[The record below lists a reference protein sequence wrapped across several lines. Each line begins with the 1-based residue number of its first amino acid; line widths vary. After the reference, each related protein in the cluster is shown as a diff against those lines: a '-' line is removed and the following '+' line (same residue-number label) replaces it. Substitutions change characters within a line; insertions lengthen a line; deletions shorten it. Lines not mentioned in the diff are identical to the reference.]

1 MVNRE
6 EEEKIVGLTVEEL
19 HQRRKELKEFS
30 ARAEALT
37 RLQNNADFKL
47 VITDG
52 YMEDEAIRLVHLLG
66 DARFNSD
73 DKKAAYRE
81 DFQER
86 MIGIAR
92 LSEYFRSV
100 FQMSSQAQRE
110 LDGLNQAETEF
121 YNKG

>member
-1 MVNRE
+1 MVKQ
-6 EEEKIVGLTVEEL
+6 EEKIVGLTVEEL
-19 HQRRKELKEFS
+19 HQRREELKEFS

-92 LSEYFRSV
+92 LSEYFRSI
-100 FQMSSQAQRE
+100 FQLSGQAQRE

>member
-1 MVNRE
+1 MANQ
-6 EEEKIVGLTVEEL
+6 EEKIVGLTVEEL
-19 HQRRKELKEFS
+19 HQRREELKKFS

-92 LSEYFRSV
+92 LSEYFRSI
-100 FQMSSQAQRE
+100 FQLSGQAQRE

-121 YNKG
+121 YSKG

>member
-1 MVNRE
+1 MVKQ
-6 EEEKIVGLTVEEL
+6 EEKIVGLTVEEL
-19 HQRRKELKEFS
+19 HQRREELKKFS

-47 VITDG
+47 VVTDG

-92 LSEYFRSV
+92 LSEYFRSI
-100 FQMSSQAQRE
+100 FQLSGQAQRE

>member
-1 MVNRE
+1 MANQ
-6 EEEKIVGLTVEEL
+6 EEKIVGLTVEEL
-19 HQRRKELKEFS
+19 HQRREELKKFN

-92 LSEYFRSV
+92 LSEYFRSI
-100 FQMSSQAQRE
+100 FQLSGQAQRE

-121 YNKG
+121 YSKG

>member
-1 MVNRE
+1 MANQ
-6 EEEKIVGLTVEEL
+6 EEKIVGLTVEEL
-19 HQRRKELKEFS
+19 HQRREELKKFK
-30 ARAEALT
+30 AKAEALT
-37 RLQNNADFKL
+37 RLQNNTDFKL

-73 DKKAAYRE
+73 DKKTIYRE

-92 LSEYFRSV
+92 LSEYFRSI
-100 FQMSSQAQRE
+100 FQLSGQAQRE
-110 LDGLNQAETEF
+110 LDGLNEAETEF

>member
-1 MVNRE
+1 MVDK
-6 EEEKIVGLTVEEL
+6 EEKIVGLTVEEL
-19 HQRRKELKEFS
+19 HQRREELKKFS
-30 ARAEALT
+30 AKAEALT

-47 VITDG
+47 VITDR

-92 LSEYFRSV
+92 LSEYFRSI
-100 FQMSSQAQRE
+100 FQLSSQAQRE

-121 YNKG
+121 YSKG

>member
-1 MVNRE
+1 MANQ
-6 EEEKIVGLTVEEL
+6 EEKIVGLTVEEL
-19 HQRRKELKEFS
+19 HQRREELKKFN

-47 VITDG
+47 VVTDG

-92 LSEYFRSV
+92 LSEYFRSI
-100 FQMSSQAQRE
+100 FQLSGQAQRE

>member
-1 MVNRE
+1 MANQ
-6 EEEKIVGLTVEEL
+6 EEKIVGLTVEEL
-19 HQRRKELKEFS
+19 HQRREELKKFS

-121 YNKG
+121 YSKG

>member
-1 MVNRE
+1 MANQ
-6 EEEKIVGLTVEEL
+6 EEKIIGLTVEEL
-19 HQRRKELKEFS
+19 HQRREELKKFS

-92 LSEYFRSV
+92 LSEYFRSI
-100 FQMSSQAQRE
+100 FQLSSQAQRV

>member
-1 MVNRE
+1 MVKQ
-6 EEEKIVGLTVEEL
+6 EEKIVGLTVEEL
-19 HQRRKELKEFS
+19 HQRREELKKFN

-92 LSEYFRSV
+92 LSEYFRSI
-100 FQMSSQAQRE
+100 FQLSSQAQRE

>member
-1 MVNRE
+1 MANQ
-6 EEEKIVGLTVEEL
+6 EEKIIGLTVEEL
-19 HQRRKELKEFS
+19 HQRREELKKFS

-92 LSEYFRSV
+92 LSEYFRSI
-100 FQMSSQAQRE
+100 FQLSGQAQRE

-121 YNKG
+121 YSKG

>member
-1 MVNRE
+1 MVNQ
-6 EEEKIVGLTVEEL
+6 EEKIVGLTVEEL
-19 HQRRKELKEFS
+19 HQRREELKKFNTK
-30 ARAEALT
+30 AEALT

-73 DKKAAYRE
+73 DKKTVYRE

-92 LSEYFRSV
+92 LSEYFRSI
-100 FQMSSQAQRE
+100 FQLSGQAQRE
-110 LDGLNQAETEF
+110 LDGLNEAETEF
-121 YNKG
+121 YNKR

>member
-1 MVNRE
+1 MVKQ
-6 EEEKIVGLTVEEL
+6 EEKIVGLTVEEL
-19 HQRRKELKEFS
+19 HQRREELKKFS
-30 ARAEALT
+30 ARAGALT

-92 LSEYFRSV
+92 LSEYFRSI
-100 FQMSSQAQRE
+100 FQLSGQAQRE

>member
-1 MVNRE
+1 MANQ
-6 EEEKIVGLTVEEL
+6 EEKIVGLTVEEL
-19 HQRRKELKEFS
+19 HQRREELKEFI

-47 VITDG
+47 VVTDG

-92 LSEYFRSV
+92 LSEYFRSI
-100 FQMSSQAQRE
+100 FQLSGQAQRE
-110 LDGLNQAETEF
+110 LDGLNEAETEF

>member
-1 MVNRE
+1 MVNQ
-6 EEEKIVGLTVEEL
+6 EEKIVGLTVEEL
-19 HQRRKELKEFS
+19 HQRREELKKFS
-30 ARAEALT
+30 AKAEALT

-92 LSEYFRSV
+92 LSEYFRSI
-100 FQMSSQAQRE
+100 FQLSGQAQRE

>member
-1 MVNRE
+1 MANQ
-6 EEEKIVGLTVEEL
+6 EEKIVGLTVEEL
-19 HQRRKELKEFS
+19 HQRREELKEFS

-92 LSEYFRSV
+92 LSEYFRSI
-100 FQMSSQAQRE
+100 FQLSSQAQRE

>member
-1 MVNRE
+1 MANQ
-6 EEEKIVGLTVEEL
+6 EEKIVGLTVEEL
-19 HQRRKELKEFS
+19 HQRREELKKFS
-30 ARAEALT
+30 AKAEALT

-73 DKKAAYRE
+73 DKKAVYRE

-92 LSEYFRSV
+92 LSEYFRSI
-100 FQMSSQAQRE
+100 FQLSGQAQRE

-121 YNKG
+121 YNNKG

>member
-1 MVNRE
+1 MVKQ
-6 EEEKIVGLTVEEL
+6 EEKIVGLTVEEL
-19 HQRRKELKEFS
+19 HQRREELKKFS

-92 LSEYFRSV
+92 LSEYFRSI
-100 FQMSSQAQRE
+100 FQLSGQAQRE

-121 YNKG
+121 YDKG

>member
-1 MVNRE
+1 MANQ
-6 EEEKIVGLTVEEL
+6 EEKIVGLTVEEL
-19 HQRRKELKEFS
+19 HQRREELKKFS

-66 DARFNSD
+66 DVRFNSD

-92 LSEYFRSV
+92 LSEYFRSI
-100 FQMSSQAQRE
+100 FQLSGQAQRE

>member
-1 MVNRE
+1 MANQ
-6 EEEKIVGLTVEEL
+6 EEKIVGLTVEEL
-19 HQRRKELKEFS
+19 HQRREELKEFS
-30 ARAEALT
+30 AKAEALT

-92 LSEYFRSV
+92 LSEYFRSI
-100 FQMSSQAQRE
+100 FQLSSQAQRE

>member
-1 MVNRE
+1 MANQ
-6 EEEKIVGLTVEEL
+6 EEKIVGLTVEEL
-19 HQRRKELKEFS
+19 HQRREELKKFN

-73 DKKAAYRE
+73 DKKTAYRE

-92 LSEYFRSV
+92 LSEYFRSI
-100 FQMSSQAQRE
+100 FQLSSQAQRE

-121 YNKG
+121 YSKG

>member
-1 MVNRE
+1 MVDK
-6 EEEKIVGLTVEEL
+6 EEKIVGLTVEEL
-19 HQRRKELKEFS
+19 HQRREELKKFN

-92 LSEYFRSV
+92 LSEYFRSI
-100 FQMSSQAQRE
+100 FQLSGQAQRE

-121 YNKG
+121 YSKG

>member
-1 MVNRE
+1 MANQ
-6 EEEKIVGLTVEEL
+6 EEKIVGLTVEEL
-19 HQRRKELKEFS
+19 HQRREELKKFS

-47 VITDG
+47 VVTDG

-92 LSEYFRSV
+92 LSEYFRSI
-100 FQMSSQAQRE
+100 FQLSGQAQRE

>member
-1 MVNRE
+1 MVKQ
-6 EEEKIVGLTVEEL
+6 EEKIVGLTVEEL
-19 HQRRKELKEFS
+19 HQRREELKKFS

-92 LSEYFRSV
+92 LSEYFRSI
-100 FQMSSQAQRE
+100 FQLSGQAQRE
-110 LDGLNQAETEF
+110 LDELNQAETEF

>member
-1 MVNRE
+1 MVKQ
-6 EEEKIVGLTVEEL
+6 EEKIVGLTVEEL
-19 HQRRKELKEFS
+19 HQRREELKEFS

-81 DFQER
+81 DFQEP

-92 LSEYFRSV
+92 LSEYFRSI
-100 FQMSSQAQRE
+100 FQLSSQAQRE

>member
-1 MVNRE
+1 MANQ
-6 EEEKIVGLTVEEL
+6 EEKIVGLTVEEL
-19 HQRRKELKEFS
+19 HQRREELKKFS
-30 ARAEALT
+30 AKAEALT

-92 LSEYFRSV
+92 LSEYFRSI
-100 FQMSSQAQRE
+100 FQLSSQAQRE

>member
-1 MVNRE
+1 MVKQ
-6 EEEKIVGLTVEEL
+6 EEKIVGLTVEEL
-19 HQRRKELKEFS
+19 RQRREELKEFS

-86 MIGIAR
+86 MIGVAR
-92 LSEYFRSV
+92 LSEYFRSI
-100 FQMSSQAQRE
+100 FQLSGQAQRE

>member
-1 MVNRE
+1 MVNQ
-6 EEEKIVGLTVEEL
+6 EEKIVGLTVEEL
-19 HQRRKELKEFS
+19 HQRREELKEFS

-73 DKKAAYRE
+73 DKKTVYRE

-100 FQMSSQAQRE
+100 FQLSDQAQRE
-110 LDGLNQAETEF
+110 LNGLNEAETEF

>member
-1 MVNRE
+1 MVKQ
-6 EEEKIVGLTVEEL
+6 EEKIVGLTVEEL
-19 HQRRKELKEFS
+19 HQRREELKEFS

-92 LSEYFRSV
+92 LSEYFRSI
-100 FQMSSQAQRE
+100 FQLSGQAQRE

-121 YNKG
+121 YDKG

>member
-1 MVNRE
+1 MANQ
-6 EEEKIVGLTVEEL
+6 EEKIIGLTVEEL
-19 HQRRKELKEFS
+19 HQRREELKEFS

-92 LSEYFRSV
+92 LSEYFRSI
-100 FQMSSQAQRE
+100 FQLSGQAQRE

>member
-1 MVNRE
+1 MANQ
-6 EEEKIVGLTVEEL
+6 EEKIVGLTVEEL
-19 HQRRKELKEFS
+19 HQRREELKKFG

-73 DKKAAYRE
+73 DKKYAYRE

-92 LSEYFRSV
+92 LSEYFRSI
-100 FQMSSQAQRE
+100 FQLSGQAQRE

>member
-1 MVNRE
+1 MANQ
-6 EEEKIVGLTVEEL
+6 EEKIVGLTVEEL
-19 HQRRKELKEFS
+19 HQRREELKKFK
-30 ARAEALT
+30 AKAEALT

-92 LSEYFRSV
+92 LSEYFRNI
-100 FQMSSQAQRE
+100 FQLSSQAQRE

>member
-1 MVNRE
+1 MANQ
-6 EEEKIVGLTVEEL
+6 EEKIVGLTVEEL
-19 HQRRKELKEFS
+19 HQRREELKKFS
-30 ARAEALT
+30 AKAEALT

-73 DKKAAYRE
+73 DKKVAYRE

-92 LSEYFRSV
+92 LSEYFRSI
-100 FQMSSQAQRE
+100 FQLSGQAQRE

>member
-1 MVNRE
+1 MVDK
-6 EEEKIVGLTVEEL
+6 EEKIVGLTVEEL
-19 HQRRKELKEFS
+19 HQRREELKKFS

-92 LSEYFRSV
+92 LSEYFRSI
-100 FQMSSQAQRE
+100 FQLSGQAQRE

-121 YNKG
+121 YNNKG

>member
-1 MVNRE
+1 MANQ
-6 EEEKIVGLTVEEL
+6 EEKIIGLTVEEL
-19 HQRRKELKEFS
+19 HQRREELKKFS

-66 DARFNSD
+66 DAQFNSD

-86 MIGIAR
+86 MIGVAR
-92 LSEYFRSV
+92 LSEYFRSI
-100 FQMSSQAQRE
+100 FQLSGQAQRE

>member
-1 MVNRE
+1 MANQ
-6 EEEKIVGLTVEEL
+6 EEKIIGLTVEEL
-19 HQRRKELKEFS
+19 HQRREELKEFS

-92 LSEYFRSV
+92 LSEYFRSI
-100 FQMSSQAQRE
+100 FQLSSQAQRE

>member
-1 MVNRE
+1 MANQ
-6 EEEKIVGLTVEEL
+6 EEKIVGLTVEEL
-19 HQRRKELKEFS
+19 HQRREELKEFI

-92 LSEYFRSV
+92 LSEYFRSI
-100 FQMSSQAQRE
+100 FQLSGQAQRE
-110 LDGLNQAETEF
+110 LDGLNEAETEF

>member
-1 MVNRE
+1 MANQ
-6 EEEKIVGLTVEEL
+6 EEKIVGLTVEEL
-19 HQRRKELKEFS
+19 HQRREELKEFS

-92 LSEYFRSV
+92 LSEYFRSI
-100 FQMSSQAQRE
+100 FQLSGQAQRE

>member
-1 MVNRE
+1 MVDK
-6 EEEKIVGLTVEEL
+6 EEKIVGLTVEEL
-19 HQRRKELKEFS
+19 HQRREELKKFS
-30 ARAEALT
+30 AKAEALT

-73 DKKAAYRE
+73 DKKTAYRE

-92 LSEYFRSV
+92 LSEYFRSI
-100 FQMSSQAQRE
+100 FQLSSQAQRE

>member
-1 MVNRE
+1 MANQ
-6 EEEKIVGLTVEEL
+6 EEKIVGLTVEEL
-19 HQRRKELKEFS
+19 HQRREELKKFC

-73 DKKAAYRE
+73 DKKTIYRE

-92 LSEYFRSV
+92 LSEYFRSI
-100 FQMSSQAQRE
+100 FQLSGQAQRE